1 MNAAELR
8 DPSTMRAAQLA
19 MVHLQRCLVALEKIK
34 SIAGPG
40 AIAQVAEAAMLNRP
54 PQVGGGDY

>member
-1 MNAAELR
+1 MNAAELT
-8 DPSTMRAAQLA
+8 DPASMRTAQLA
-19 MVHLQRCLVALEKIK
+19 MVHLQRCLVALEQIK

-40 AIAQVAEAAMLNRP
+40 AISHVAEAALLNRP